1 MEYHRIKQKYQSH
14 IYQFNDGSL
23 KDSDN
28 RRAEG
33 EDRAQGGGGGLG
45 GSGKKTKSLSP
56 VRVD

>member
-23 KDSDN
+23 KDND
-28 RRAEG
+28 RRPEG
-33 EDRAQGGGGGLG
+33 EDRAQGGVGLD
-45 GSGKKTKSLSP
+45 GSGKKTKNLSP

>member
-23 KDSDN
+23 KDND

-33 EDRAQGGGGGLG
+33 EDRAQGVGGLG